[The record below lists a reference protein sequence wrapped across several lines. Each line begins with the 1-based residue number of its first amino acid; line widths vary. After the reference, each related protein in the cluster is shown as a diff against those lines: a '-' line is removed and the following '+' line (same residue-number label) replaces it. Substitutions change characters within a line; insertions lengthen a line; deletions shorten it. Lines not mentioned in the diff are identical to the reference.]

1 MFKFKYHRG
10 KTYFVKFKMGD
21 KGVLVISK
29 TLAGFFALTI
39 VALFVGE
46 GKSRIIC

>member
-1 MFKFKYHRG
+1 
-10 KTYFVKFKMGD
+10 MGD

-29 TLAGFFALTI
+29 TLAGVFALTI

-46 GKSRIIC
+46 GKNKLVCYKNFLQFDIIKLL